1 MTGTS
6 RVKLKRRKSLGF
18 EESSDEAEGEILP
31 MENIDP
37 RTRMTREKYFTLR
50 PKPLERWLWQQGV
63 SQAAERVFWLHWEEG
78 MRAGDWCS
86 QIPLRR
92 VALQCCVDPSTV
104 TRAYQLL
111 KSLGL
116 VRREDPGRDPHNP
129 FQQATAVTEV
139 RLPRELL
146 QHLDGSPNR
155 LRINR
160 LTFRIG
166 PAVQVEST
174 PEAVIEPSPVAA
186 APIRRPSRAQIQAT
200 WSRASA
206 GERSRYFNASR
217 SGLTRIEFDADSC
230 LLEEDRAQLLRQ
242 LQQMADARSTTTPAQ
257 KCVRL
262 SKTGGSPDAG
272 SRRLSLFALART
284 RQRVLETVAQG
295 DASEILR
302 QVVWSIEEGA
312 LRRFD
317 PPLAL
322 NIALKKIREGAWSRP
337 NRMPPNWARISA
349 PTETCS
355 AA

>member
-1 MTGTS
+1 
-6 RVKLKRRKSLGF
+6 
-18 EESSDEAEGEILP
+18 
-31 MENIDP
+31 MEYSHDP
-37 RTRMTREKYFTLR
+37 RTRMVREKYFTLR
-50 PKPLERWLWQQGV
+50 PKPLERWLWQQGI

-92 VALQCCVDPSTV
+92 VALQCCIDPSTV

-116 VRREDPGRDPHNP
+116 LRREDPGRDPHNP

-139 RLPRELL
+139 RIPRELL
-146 QHLDGSPNR
+146 QHLSSSPNR
-155 LRINR
+155 LRINQLR
-160 LTFRIG
+160 SQTSL
-166 PAVQVEST
+166 PAVEQ
-174 PEAVIEPSPVAA
+174 PPVAPEPA
-186 APIRRPSRAQIQAT
+186 RRPSRAEIQAT

-206 GERSRYFNASR
+206 GERSRYFGASR
-217 SGLTRIEFDADSC
+217 AGLASIPFDSDSC
-230 LLEEDRAQLLRQ
+230 LTGQDRAQLLRQ
-242 LQQMADARSTTTPAQ
+242 LEQMARARSTPTPEPKSVQ
-257 KCVRL
+257 P
-262 SKTGGSPDAG
+262 SKTRGSCDARP
-272 SRRLSLFALART
+272 RRLSLFALART
-284 RQRVLETVAQG
+284 RQRVLETVADGG
-295 DASEILR
+295 DASEVLR

-322 NIALKKIREGAWSRP
+322 NIALKKIREHAWSRP
-337 NRMPPNWARISA
+337 NRMPPNWSRIWA